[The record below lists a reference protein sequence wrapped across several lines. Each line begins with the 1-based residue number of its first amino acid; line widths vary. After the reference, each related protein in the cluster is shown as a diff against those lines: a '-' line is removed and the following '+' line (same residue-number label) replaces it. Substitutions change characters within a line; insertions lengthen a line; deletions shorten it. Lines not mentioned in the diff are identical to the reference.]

1 MDEARDF
8 LVHYGIDGMR
18 WGVRRYQNLDGSLTP
33 AGKLRYLKQIDKEAR
48 RARKV
53 QRIIRRGHRW
63 EISLR
68 KGLFTDEEL
77 NMAIKRLE
85 SLSELRNFKERKTP
99 EPSVDKSKN
108 QERAQS
114 SKSFSLGKEMSN
126 AASFTNNMAA
136 TAGSLASA
144 YKNYK
149 AVAAAVN
156 EMYGY
161 DKLPTFHNQSYD
173 EWKAAKGNKKEQ

>member
-1 MDEARDF
+1 MDETRDF
-8 LVHYGIDGMR
+8 LAHHGIDGMR

-63 EISLR
+63 EISLH

-85 SLSELRNFKERKTP
+85 SLSELRNFKNRKNP
-99 EPSVDKSKN
+99 EPGADKNKKN
-108 QERAQS
+108 ENTQS
-114 SKSFSLGKEMSN
+114 SNSFSFTKEMAN
-126 AASFTNNMAA
+126 AASFTKNMAN

-149 AVAAAVN
+149 AVAEAVN

-161 DKLPTFHNQSYD
+161 DKLPTFKKQSYS
-173 EWKAAKGNKKEQ
+173 EWKAAQGNKKEL